1 MESPHPGDL
10 NDQVA
15 EPGGKEPGGFE
26 QVKRPRPEV
35 QVQTEEVDV
44 RRLAMGVGGGW
55 GTGQGLYLQRNNKA
69 LLVSRDGGWRPK
81 PSTQT

>member
-1 MESPHPGDL
+1 MGQLCLS
-10 NDQVA
+10 
-15 EPGGKEPGGFE
+15 
-26 QVKRPRPEV
+26 RPKGHAPEV

-44 RRLAMGVGGGW
+44 GRLAMGVGGGW
-55 GTGQGLYLQRNNKA
+55 GTGRGLYLQRNNKA